1 MIRSFTNK
9 DNSILAFC
17 LTVSLLLFLQQ
28 NGKAQIS
35 YVNANALITS
45 ENAINATNATIFDNS
60 FTTLNSYGG
69 STVGIGNYSGK
80 IELEFPSQVP
90 VGKTTYLKLDFDQD
104 ILNALIGGNL
114 GSSLANLSGS
124 VSLVNHYF
132 TITTKNNTTPIT
144 TFSSQNSFTDN
155 SGKLI
160 KDAYGNFYFAIT
172 SNLPYDRIEITDNTN
187 SALLG
192 TSNSMKVYYA
202 FYTSGTDSC
211 ANPFST
217 SFDGTGNT
225 LDTLGLGA
233 TFINH
238 PESAIDTDLTSYSH
252 LSLGNLT
259 VGGTISQTIYFNSIS
274 LATDQIQIKLK
285 LDNPSILNSGLSDG
299 IKIEVLNGTNL
310 VYTLD
315 LGTIND
321 SDLLEILSNGQIA
334 SIPIIPEQSFDKI
347 KITLSTL
354 TQLNTA
360 KSIRIYDVKKSVG
373 QPSIAIESQ
382 NISICR
388 TQSTTLSAQTESDN
402 ELLWYD
408 SNNST
413 IPVAITSYDST
424 FTTPILNTSTSYYVA
439 ARKRGCSSISSRLK
453 FNISVLNSAPN
464 NSISSILINSDV
476 NTTICNING
485 NIVLTAQT
493 NNTLNISNPIF
504 YWYTLEGINQVL
516 LSGQNANTLQ
526 LSGLSPGTY
535 TYFVGI
541 SCDEFCQTMQQDRK
555 SITFTIQASTLACN
569 YNANNIQI
577 CLGND
582 AIIKPTSTLSNP
594 VFNWYFSND
603 YSEPIPNGT
612 VNGITYTIS
621 PSGQLT
627 ISGLTTIGNPY
638 VYFLSMSSDKS
649 CPNEPGTF
657 KIITV
662 YVNET
667 LTPTT
672 QNTIQYFCQ
681 SSSPTIA
688 SIQVNEQHVFWYDAP
703 IDGNS
708 IAPNT
713 PLTNGMIYYAG
724 ITNPAT
730 GCSSKNRLAITAY
743 LNVVPTPTTKN
754 TNQYFCQP
762 TPPTVASLQVN
773 ETNVMWYY
781 TPNSNFAIDP
791 TTPLIN
797 GMTYYAEKKDP
808 VTGCTSINRL
818 AVKANLNATPP
829 PTTDDDTQNF
839 CLSSNP
845 TVASLQVNENNVVWY
860 NAPVGGVILDPSTP
874 LADGIIYYGSITD
887 TNSGC
892 ISVNRLAVSAN
903 LNSTQSPTT
912 NSTIQNFCQSNNPT
926 IASLQINENNVTWY
940 DALTGGNVI
949 PSNTLLINDMF
960 YFASITDPITGC
972 PSTKRLAIKA
982 ILNSGATPTTN
993 NTTQFFCKSNNPT
1006 VASLQVNENNIVWY
1020 DSPNGTTIITPNT
1033 LLIDNKIY
1041 YASMSSS
1048 NSGCKSANR
1057 LAITAKLNSGQTP
1070 TTIDNTQEFCKS
1082 INPTVALLQVNENN
1096 VVWYDAPYNGNSI
1109 PYSTPLVDGMIYYA
1123 SINDSTTGCT
1133 TTSRLAVT
1141 VHLTTP
1147 NSATIDDNTD
1157 TTCDFEPV
1165 TYTTETNMMDYV
1177 WEIGSGGQIISGGGN
1192 NDSTVTINWTQLGSN
1207 IVKVSYKNPAS
1218 CNEEITAAF
1227 NLTVE
1232 SCVLPAD
1239 ACLTVFNEFT
1249 PNGDGSNEYF
1259 YIVCAENYPNNK
1271 LEIFNRYGNL
1281 VYKTKGYKNDWKGIA
1296 NVNGTFN
1303 DNILPTGT
1311 YYYIF
1316 ETGDNTSNQAKSGWL
1331 YIMR

>member
-114 GSSLANLSGS
+114 GSSLANLTGS

-217 SFDGTGNT
+217 SFDGTENT

-627 ISGLTTIGNPY
+627 IS
-638 VYFLSMSSDKS
+638 D
-649 CPNEPGTF
+649 
-657 KIITV
+657 
-662 YVNET
+662 
-667 LTPTT
+667 
-672 QNTIQYFCQ
+672 
-681 SSSPTIA
+681 
-688 SIQVNEQHVFWYDAP
+688 
-703 IDGNS
+703 
-708 IAPNT
+708 
-713 PLTNGMIYYAG
+713 
-724 ITNPAT
+724 
-730 GCSSKNRLAITAY
+730 
-743 LNVVPTPTTKN
+743 
-754 TNQYFCQP
+754 
-762 TPPTVASLQVN
+762 
-773 ETNVMWYY
+773 
-781 TPNSNFAIDP
+781 
-791 TTPLIN
+791 
-797 GMTYYAEKKDP
+797 
-808 VTGCTSINRL
+808 
-818 AVKANLNATPP
+818 
-829 PTTDDDTQNF
+829 
-839 CLSSNP
+839 
-845 TVASLQVNENNVVWY
+845 
-860 NAPVGGVILDPSTP
+860 
-874 LADGIIYYGSITD
+874 
-887 TNSGC
+887 
-892 ISVNRLAVSAN
+892 
-903 LNSTQSPTT
+903 
-912 NSTIQNFCQSNNPT
+912 
-926 IASLQINENNVTWY
+926 
-940 DALTGGNVI
+940 
-949 PSNTLLINDMF
+949 
-960 YFASITDPITGC
+960 
-972 PSTKRLAIKA
+972 
-982 ILNSGATPTTN
+982 
-993 NTTQFFCKSNNPT
+993 
-1006 VASLQVNENNIVWY
+1006 
-1020 DSPNGTTIITPNT
+1020 
-1033 LLIDNKIY
+1033 
-1041 YASMSSS
+1041 
-1048 NSGCKSANR
+1048 
-1057 LAITAKLNSGQTP
+1057 
-1070 TTIDNTQEFCKS
+1070 
-1082 INPTVALLQVNENN
+1082 
-1096 VVWYDAPYNGNSI
+1096 
-1109 PYSTPLVDGMIYYA
+1109 
-1123 SINDSTTGCT
+1123 
-1133 TTSRLAVT
+1133 
-1141 VHLTTP
+1141 
-1147 NSATIDDNTD
+1147 
-1157 TTCDFEPV
+1157 
-1165 TYTTETNMMDYV
+1165 
-1177 WEIGSGGQIISGGGN
+1177 
-1192 NDSTVTINWTQLGSN
+1192 
-1207 IVKVSYKNPAS
+1207 
-1218 CNEEITAAF
+1218 
-1227 NLTVE
+1227 
-1232 SCVLPAD
+1232 
-1239 ACLTVFNEFT
+1239 
-1249 PNGDGSNEYF
+1249 
-1259 YIVCAENYPNNK
+1259 
-1271 LEIFNRYGNL
+1271 
-1281 VYKTKGYKNDWKGIA
+1281 
-1296 NVNGTFN
+1296 
-1303 DNILPTGT
+1303 
-1311 YYYIF
+1311 
-1316 ETGDNTSNQAKSGWL
+1316 
-1331 YIMR
+1331 